1 MSSISSCAGGTPLP
15 WKVEE
20 MSAPRGT
27 TPSQTIGPFHRIMV
41 PWEGGAELVAPDDP
55 DAIRIEGRVFDGA
68 GAPVDDSV
76 IELWQANVYGRY
88 AHAEDTRQVPLMP
101 GFEGFGRAITDAQ
114 GRFTIVTVKPGCVPG
129 PGESVQAPHISLSV
143 FARGLLKHLVT
154 RIYFADEAIT
164 NENDPVLQ
172 SIEDAGRRETLL
184 AVRREDSATPHVYEF
199 DIHLQGPR
207 ETVFFDV

>member
-1 MSSISSCAGGTPLP
+1 
-15 WKVEE
+15 

-41 PWEGGAELVAPDDP
+41 PWDGGAELVSPDDAG
-55 DAIRIEGRVFDGA
+55 AIRIEGRILDGA
-68 GAPVDDSV
+68 GEPVDDSV
-76 IELWQANVYGRY
+76 IESWQANVHGRY
-88 AHAEDTRQVPLMP
+88 AHVEDTREVPLVP

-114 GRFTIVTVKPGCVPG
+114 GRFTIITVKPGCVPG
-129 PGESVQAPHISLSV
+129 PAESVQAPHISLSV

-154 RIYFADEAIT
+154 RIYFSDEAAA
-164 NENDPVLQ
+164 NGKDPVLQ
-172 SIEDAGRRETLL
+172 SIEDAGRRDTLV
-184 AVRREDSATPHVYEF
+184 AVRQEGEEMPPAYQF